1 MKKLKEF
8 TMNLSRHLII
18 LATAS
23 IILTSTWAIAQPPS
37 YTTAGAFNGHMW
49 QLLSNSQKAS
59 HLSGIQE
66 GIKLCL
72 NQIKEDLHIS
82 AELMSE
88 IKESGLFDRRRLLF
102 SSQGISGIEAGIDK
116 FYQDSANLEIPIMD
130 AYQHVTLE
138 LNYASANELANNLS
152 SLRRKYHGQLK

>member
-8 TMNLSRHLII
+8 TMNICRHLIV
-18 LATAS
+18 LLTAS
-23 IILTSTWAIAQPPS
+23 IILTSTWAIAQSPA

-49 QLLSNSQKAS
+49 QLLSSSQKAS
-59 HLSGIQE
+59 HLTGIQE

-72 NQIKEDLHIS
+72 NQIREDLHI
-82 AELMSE
+82 AADLMGDM
-88 IKESGLFDRRRLLF
+88 KDSGVFDRRRLLF
-102 SSQGISGIEAGIDK
+102 TSQGITAIEAGIDK

-138 LNYASANELANNLS
+138 LNYTSARELSNNLS
-152 SLRRKYHGQLK
+152 SLRRKYHGELQ